1 MKVMSDTL
9 QMERNILGLTVII
22 LKNVSFKLK
31 FSGQKNKGNSEH

>member
-9 QMERNILGLTVII
+9 QMERNILIVII
-22 LKNVSFKLK
+22 LKNGSFKLK